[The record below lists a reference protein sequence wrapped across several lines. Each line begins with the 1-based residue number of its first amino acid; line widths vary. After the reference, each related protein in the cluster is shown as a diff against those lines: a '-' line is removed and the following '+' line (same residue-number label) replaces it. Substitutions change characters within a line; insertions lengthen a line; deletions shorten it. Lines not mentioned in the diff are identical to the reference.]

1 MGRNR
6 GFSPFFIYSQSRRKE
21 VCQLSSSAARG
32 VVQKDEYVDS
42 RTFVKKNHR
51 DSNRGRMFLEKI
63 AIRRREN

>member
-42 RTFVKKNHR
+42 RTFVKLIDIK
-51 DSNRGRMFLEKI
+51 EI
-63 AIRRREN
+63 TEIRIEGERFWKK